1 MQCLEANMSTPENQ
15 LIIAI
20 SREFGSGGKEI
31 ALMLGKTYGIPVYEK
46 NILSQLGISRQEDMD
61 ALKALDETPRWLIA
75 SRTVRGLTNS
85 NEEMLAAMQFQFLRD
100 EAEAGH
106 SFIVLG
112 HCAEEILRDNPAL
125 VTIFISADRKFKIP
139 RIMEEHHLS
148 EPEAVKM
155 MKKHNKNRKAYH
167 NYYCNNPWGDSRY
180 YDLCLRSD
188 VLGTKYCAVLIQ
200 DYIHLQR
207 AKNNMNV

>member
-1 MQCLEANMSTPENQ
+1 MSKPENQ

-31 ALMLGKTYGIPVYEK
+31 AQMLAKTYDIPVYEK
-46 NILSQLGISRQEDMD
+46 NILSKLGINRQEDME
-61 ALKALDETPRWLIA
+61 ALKTLDETPRWLIA
-75 SRTVRGLTNS
+75 SRTVRGFTNS

-112 HCAEEILRDNPAL
+112 HCAEEILRGNPAL
-125 VTIFISADRKFKIP
+125 ITIFVSADKKFKIP
-139 RIMEEHHLS
+139 RIMAEHHLD
-148 EPEAVKM
+148 EADALKM

-167 NYYCNNPWGDSRY
+167 NYYCKNAWGDSRY

-207 AKNNMNV
+207 SAAGRTV